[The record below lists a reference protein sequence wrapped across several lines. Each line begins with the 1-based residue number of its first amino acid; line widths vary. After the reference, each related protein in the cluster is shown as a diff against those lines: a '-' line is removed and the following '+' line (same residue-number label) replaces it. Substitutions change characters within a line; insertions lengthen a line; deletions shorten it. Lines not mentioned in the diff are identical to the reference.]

1 MSGQSGWARLFWS
14 AFKRSRNPMV
24 VLDDHRRLVD
34 VNNAFLELVGRR
46 RRDVVGHPTL
56 ELLPH
61 GAAFT
66 DAERRRSVAGGDF
79 TGAAELSC
87 GDGGTVKVQWAAHP
101 EVVTGHELVLLV
113 ALSTSRWG
121 RHFRRAAADGAQG
134 DLSPRELEVVRM
146 IADGDTG
153 REIAGRLHLSHD
165 TVRTHVRNAMA
176 KVGARSRAQLVA
188 KVLAEGLL
196 DR

>member
-1 MSGQSGWARLFWS
+1 MPGQSGWARLFWS
-14 AFKRSRNPMV
+14 AFSRSRNPMV
-24 VLDDHRRLVD
+24 VLDDHRRFVN

-46 RRDVVGHPTL
+46 RRDLVGHPTL

-61 GAAFT
+61 GSAFT
-66 DAERRRSVAGGDF
+66 DAQWRRNVAGGDF

-87 GDGGTVKVQWAAHP
+87 ADGDTVNVQWAAHP

-121 RHFRRAAADGAQG
+121 RHFRRAAPNGARG
-134 DLSPRELEVVRM
+134 DLSPRELEVVRL

-153 REIAGRLHLSHD
+153 REIAEQLHLSHD

-188 KVLAEGLL
+188 KVLAEGVL